1 MRKFFRFGF
10 VVAVVACAC
19 VAGPANVVDAHA
31 GLKSSEPA
39 ASSVLEQSPKEIVLN
54 FGEAVEISFGS
65 IRLFDSKSKL
75 IVLPTPRYGVSDGVV
90 DKKTVHVE
98 IPELEPGSH
107 LVVWRVVS
115 ADSHP
120 VQGAF
125 AFQIGTKGLNL
136 ESLSEEILASSSAP
150 FAVKLAMGFA

>member
-19 VAGPANVVDAHA
+19 VAGPASVADAHA

-75 IVLPTPRYGVSDGVV
+75 IVLPTP
-90 DKKTVHVE
+90 
-98 IPELEPGSH
+98 
-107 LVVWRVVS
+107 
-115 ADSHP
+115 
-120 VQGAF
+120 
-125 AFQIGTKGLNL
+125 
-136 ESLSEEILASSSAP
+136 
-150 FAVKLAMGFA
+150 